1 MSVHLEVV
9 NAVSFV
15 SIHKEA
21 LFVDVKKVFDWT
33 LMKEGA

>member
-9 NAVSFV
+9 NAVSFA

-21 LFVDVKKVFDWT
+21 LLVDVSQVFGLT
-33 LMKEGA
+33 LMEEDA

>member
-1 MSVHLEVV
+1 MSVHLDPV

-21 LFVDVKKVFDWT
+21 LLVDVKKVFGWI
-33 LMKEGA
+33 LMEGVA